1 LNKYLSTS
9 KFFKTKFLSLS
20 PAVLAVFG
28 IIALVP
34 IFSENLYIIE
44 LLTLSLVYCIF
55 AISWD
60 ILSGYTE
67 QMNFGHAFFIGGAG
81 YIAALLNLRLGVS
94 PTLSIPISGV
104 MAGCAGLGIG
114 YLTLRLKG
122 PYFALAT
129 IVFSTVL
136 YKLCFVAW
144 RISGGEEGL
153 SGVATLTKNVKGD
166 FYISLS
172 IVLVS
177 FIILSFFAHSKYG
190 LLLKSTRFNED
201 VAEASGINTAYY
213 KIVAFALSGF
223 FAGIGG
229 ALYTHTHMQIG
240 PSMLSG
246 YLCVLIVLLAMVG
259 GMGTL
264 VGPFL
269 GAFILSLFNEW
280 LRIIEVYRIV
290 VFTGVLILLIYL
302 NPMGLANSTI
312 FKRYRILNRIFFGRD
327 S

>member
-1 LNKYLSTS
+1 MNKYLSTY
-9 KFFKTKFLSLS
+9 KFIETKILSLS
-20 PAVLAVFG
+20 PAVLIVFV

-34 IFSENLYIIE
+34 MFLENLYIVE
-44 LLTLSLVYCIF
+44 LLTLATVYSIF

-60 ILSGYTE
+60 VLSGYTE
-67 QMNFGHAFFIGGAG
+67 QINFGHTFFIGGAG

-94 PTLSIPISGV
+94 PIFSIPISGV

-122 PYFALAT
+122 PYFSLAT

-136 YKLCFVAW
+136 FKLSFVVW

-153 SGVATLTKNVKGD
+153 SGVAALTKSVKGD

-172 IVLVS
+172 IALIS
-177 FIILSFFAHSKYG
+177 FIILSFFVHSKYG

-213 KIVAFALSGF
+213 KIAAFALSGF

-229 ALYTHTHMQIG
+229 ALYAHTHMQIG
-240 PSMLSG
+240 PGMLSG
-246 YLCVLIVLLAMVG
+246 YLCILIVLLAMVG

-264 VGPFL
+264 VGPFI

-280 LRIIEVYRIV
+280 LRIIETYRIV
-290 VFTGVLILLIYL
+290 VFTGVLILLIYV
-302 NPMGLANSTI
+302 NPMGLANSTF